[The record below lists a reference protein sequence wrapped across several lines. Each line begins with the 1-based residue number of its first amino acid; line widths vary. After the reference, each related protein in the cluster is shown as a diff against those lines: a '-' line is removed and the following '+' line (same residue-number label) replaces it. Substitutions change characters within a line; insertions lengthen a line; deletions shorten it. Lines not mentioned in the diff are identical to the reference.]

1 MCGVHIHAVGT
12 DCPPPCCPLW
22 GSGVNQGACPRTSSR
37 SRHWRSCELKYK
49 SSLHI
54 QTSLPR
60 PKITRTYVWNVLALH
75 YIVHSHVLYM
85 NTLVLLLTVKDGN
98 TPLMAA
104 VQENRLEAARLL
116 VMECNCNTN
125 VRNKVRCSILVMSA
139 LLCAVQ
145 LCVYLCLIISW
156 GEAIMCCLVF

>member
-1 MCGVHIHAVGT
+1 
-12 DCPPPCCPLW
+12 
-22 GSGVNQGACPRTSSR
+22 
-37 SRHWRSCELKYK
+37 
-49 SSLHI
+49 
-54 QTSLPR
+54 
-60 PKITRTYVWNVLALH
+60 
-75 YIVHSHVLYM
+75 M

-145 LCVYLCLIISW
+145 LCLHLCLVISQR
-156 GEAIMCCLVF
+156 ETIMCSLVF

>member
-1 MCGVHIHAVGT
+1 
-12 DCPPPCCPLW
+12 
-22 GSGVNQGACPRTSSR
+22 
-37 SRHWRSCELKYK
+37 
-49 SSLHI
+49 
-54 QTSLPR
+54 
-60 PKITRTYVWNVLALH
+60 
-75 YIVHSHVLYM
+75 M

-156 GEAIMCCLVF
+156 GEAIMCCLVFQSAKCNNKHLTHWCLLGCVNGHGLKCF